1 VCKLHLHL
9 GTTLT
14 IAKRELSV
22 TEILELAIAS
32 DEKYSTADAREART
46 DIILSVETLSI
57 SIPDSAF
64 ISSPIGV
71 PVGTVAYVVQVS
83 VHFYSLSS
91 VLQSVTQKKFGMW
104 IRQATEDRGQS
115 SSTF

>member
-1 VCKLHLHL
+1 MCKLHLHL

-71 PVGTVAYVVQVS
+71 PVGTVCCAS
-83 VHFYSLSS
+83 FSTFLLAECSPKRH
-91 VLQSVTQKKFGMW
+91 TKKKFGMW